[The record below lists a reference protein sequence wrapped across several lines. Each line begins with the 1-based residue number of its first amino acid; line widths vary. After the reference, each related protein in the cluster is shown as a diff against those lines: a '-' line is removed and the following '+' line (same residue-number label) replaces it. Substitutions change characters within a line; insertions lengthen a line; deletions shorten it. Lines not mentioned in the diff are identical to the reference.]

1 MHDGHIPTPYHHDI
15 FPPGGNMSGGNLL
28 ASHDDGDLVI
38 KTHVA
43 RRLVASLVKEAKGT
57 HPVLQ
62 KKNKKSSH
70 FFMKDGFPNIPFNH
84 LHRTD
89 NHAGLS
95 NKDIRVINF

>member
-1 MHDGHIPTPYHHDI
+1 MSWNVTFLKKYYPYIDEGYLHDGHIPTPYHHDI

-62 KKNKKSSH
+62 K
-70 FFMKDGFPNIPFNH
+70 
-84 LHRTD
+84 R
-89 NHAGLS
+89 
-95 NKDIRVINF
+95 